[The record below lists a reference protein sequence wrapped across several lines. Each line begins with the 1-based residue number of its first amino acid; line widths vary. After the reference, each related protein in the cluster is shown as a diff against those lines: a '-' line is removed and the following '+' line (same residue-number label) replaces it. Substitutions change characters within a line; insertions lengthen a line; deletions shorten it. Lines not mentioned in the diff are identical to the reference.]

1 MHSAQCS
8 TTPQVYWRLNVKIV
22 ARPELLHTMVSY
34 ELLIVTALKAL
45 VEVAGMALIGQG
57 LIGVLA
63 GKRKQDNFVYRIF
76 MVVTSPIY
84 KLARFISP
92 RFIAYTHMGLASF
105 FIVFWLWIA
114 LVYAKGYVCQVQN
127 LVCVP
132 G

>member
-1 MHSAQCS
+1 MASF
-8 TTPQVYWRLNVKIV
+8 
-22 ARPELLHTMVSY
+22 
-34 ELLIVTALKAL
+34 ELLIVTSLKAL

-57 LIGVLA
+57 LIGILA

-76 MVVTSPIY
+76 LVVTSPIY

-92 RFIAYTHMGLASF
+92 RFITDSHMGLVSF

-114 LVYAKGYVCQVQN
+114 LVFAKGYICQVQN
-127 LVCVP
+127 LACVP